1 MDNLPRTPSELTF
14 PLIHVA
20 IIFPEDGIIF
30 SRGKSYADAGGIHS
44 FKEIGMHP
52 IYFNGSEGTTEE
64 IKKELTE
71 LGWHVVV
78 DND

>member
-1 MDNLPRTPSELTF
+1 MIELPEIPTTLKF
-14 PLIHVA
+14 PLMYVA

-30 SRGKSYADAGGIHS
+30 SKGKSYANAGGIHS

-64 IKKELTE
+64 IEKALTD
-71 LGWHVVV
+71 LGWRVVI
-78 DND
+78 DDD